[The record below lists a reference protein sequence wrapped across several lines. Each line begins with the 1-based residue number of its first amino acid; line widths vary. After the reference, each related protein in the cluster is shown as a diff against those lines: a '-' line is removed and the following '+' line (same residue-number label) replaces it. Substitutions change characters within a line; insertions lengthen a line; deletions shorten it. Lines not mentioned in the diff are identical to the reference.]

1 MKKKNCQT
9 QSIKEIHERSV
20 LRQCKLRRHESE
32 ASGDEK
38 RQSDDHFLLK
48 TSTLHTAVLSNNA
61 ARLGELLSA
70 PDCDPNARDVEG
82 MTALHHAAAY
92 DEPALVRLLLQHPA
106 TDVNARN
113 ARLNTPLHSA
123 AAHDSRAAMAT
134 LLQHAPIDAD
144 AVNVWHESPLMLAAA
159 GNHVACARL
168 LLRHGADRAQ
178 RDNWGCDAS
187 DVAKSH
193 QAADVAALLQ
203 LADGQVP
210 PPEPEAVAVVS
221 SRLRL
226 RTTCLAKLIEA
237 PLDDARFLALLNN
250 SDIDTVTADFFG
262 LTVLHKLVAWNKH
275 ALLAPFLTHRRTDAT
290 QVFAV
295 RDGKDSPLHVG
306 VQMCAIE
313 SVRELLRLAPA
324 AARAALL
331 AARNGEQLTALALAQ
346 AMQHDEFVA
355 MLAAS
360 GGDV

>member
-1 MKKKNCQT
+1 MH
-9 QSIKEIHERSV
+9 S
-20 LRQCKLRRHESE
+20 
-32 ASGDEK
+32 
-38 RQSDDHFLLK
+38 
-48 TSTLHTAVLSNNA
+48 AVLSNNA
-61 ARLGELLSA
+61 ARLAELLSA
-70 PDCDPNARDVEG
+70 PDCDPNARDAEG

-92 DEPALVRLLLQHPA
+92 NEPALVTLLLQHRA

-123 AAHDSRAAMAT
+123 AAHDSQAAMAA
-134 LLQHAPIDAD
+134 LLRHAPIDAD
-144 AVNVWHESPLMLAAA
+144 AVNVWHESPLILAAA
-159 GNHVACARL
+159 GNHVECARL
-168 LLRHGADRAQ
+168 LLRHGADRAL
-178 RDNWGCDAS
+178 RDKWLCDAT

-210 PPEPEAVAVVS
+210 PAEPDAVAVVS

-250 SDIDTVTADFFG
+250 SDIDTATADFFG

-275 ALLAPFLTHRRTDAT
+275 ALLEPFLTHRRTDAT
-290 QVFAV
+290 QLFAV
-295 RDGKDSPLHVG
+295 RDGKDSPLHLG
-306 VQMCAIE
+306 VQMCAVE

-346 AMQHDEFVA
+346 AMQHGEFVA

-360 GGDV
+360 GGV